1 MKKKIRFQLHT
12 LWPIFLVVAVCVIA
26 FVSFFPPIVRTIQ
39 EHAIELGEVPNAKPL
54 LLLLITTLAFGLMI
68 GLAVNI
74 YNTNERFVVLEN
86 LKAAIKDLGE
96 GQFREIYVPKYV
108 GNMPELKELGDAI
121 RTTAQQAEEY
131 INALKKQKNMLSA
144 VLSNMTDGVL
154 IANEDGSIQMMNE
167 AAETLF
173 DVKNDEG
180 INLQISDVIQQSDL
194 LELWNKTKTGKA
206 ETITIEFGQE
216 PKFLQVVGISLEE
229 DLPGLSMLLFQDLSH
244 THQLDIIRRDFV
256 SNVSHELRTPVA
268 GLKAIS
274 ETLLDGALDEPAV
287 ARKFV
292 SRMNSE
298 VDNLTQMINELL
310 ELSRIEAGEYSFYFK
325 PATPIELISNAVE
338 RMTLQAER
346 MGIILSYDA
355 PDDLPKIL
363 ADPIRVSQVFIN
375 LIQNAIKFT
384 PNGGHIH
391 LTAQDAGPK
400 VLFSVQDDGVGITK
414 RDRIRIFER
423 FYKVDRARSGG
434 GTGLGLSIS
443 KHIVE
448 KHGGHIWVESEV
460 GQGSTFYFSL
470 PAVPKDGS

>member
-1 MKKKIRFQLHT
+1 MQKKLRFQLRA
-12 LWPIFLVVAVCVIA
+12 LWPIFLVVAVCVIT
-26 FVSFFPPIVRTIQ
+26 FVSLFPPIVRTIQ

-54 LLLLITTLAFGLMI
+54 LLLLLITLAIGLMI
-68 GLAVNI
+68 GLVVNI
-74 YNTNERFVVLEN
+74 RNANERFEVLEN
-86 LKAAIKDLGE
+86 LKVTVEYLGE
-96 GQFREIYVPKYV
+96 GKFREIYVPKYA
-108 GNMPELKELGDAI
+108 GNMPEMKALGDAI
-121 RTTAQQAEEY
+121 RTTAHRAEEY
-131 INALKKQKNMLSA
+131 INALKNQKNMLSA

-167 AAETLF
+167 ATERFF
-173 DVKNDEG
+173 DVKNEDG
-180 INLQISDVIQQSDL
+180 SNLQISDVIQQSDL
-194 LELWNKTKTGKA
+194 LELWNKTITGKP
-206 ETITIEFGQE
+206 ESITIEFGQE
-216 PKFLQVVGISLEE
+216 PKYLQVVGISLEE
-229 DLPGLSMLLFQDLSH
+229 DLPGSSMLLFQDLSH
-244 THQLDIIRRDFV
+244 TYQLDIIRRDFV

-274 ETLLDGALDEPAV
+274 ETLLDGALDEPDV

-325 PATPIELISNAVE
+325 PAKPIELIGNAVE

-346 MGIILSYDA
+346 MGIVLSYDA
-355 PDDLPKIL
+355 PEDLPKIL

-375 LIQNAIKFT
+375 LIHNAIKFT
-384 PNGGHIH
+384 PSGGHIH
-391 LTAQDAGPK
+391 LCAQAAGHK
-400 VLFSVQDDGVGITK
+400 VLFSVQDDGMGITK
-414 RDRIRIFER
+414 RDRSRIFER

-470 PAVPKDGS
+470 PAVP

>member
-1 MKKKIRFQLHT
+1 MQKKIRFQLRT
-12 LWPIFLVVAVCVIA
+12 LWPIFLIVIVCVIA
-26 FVSFFPPIVRTIQ
+26 FVSLFPPIVRTIQ
-39 EHAIELGEVPNAKPL
+39 EHALESGEVPNAKPL
-54 LLLLITTLAFGLMI
+54 LLLLIATLAIGLMI
-68 GLAVNI
+68 GLALNI
-74 YNTNERFVVLEN
+74 HNTNERFVVLEN
-86 LKAAIKDLGE
+86 LKVAVEELGD
-96 GQFREIYVPKYV
+96 GKFREIYIPKYL
-108 GNMPELKELGDAI
+108 GEMPEMKALGDSI
-121 RTTAQQAEEY
+121 RSTANKAEEY
-131 INALKKQKNMLSA
+131 IATLKQQKNMLSA

-154 IANEDGSIQMMNE
+154 IANENGSIQMMNE

-173 DVKNDEG
+173 DLERGEG
-180 INLQISDVIQQSDL
+180 INLPISDVIQQSDL
-194 LELWNKTKTGKA
+194 LELWNKTKTGKP
-206 ETITIEFGQE
+206 ETITIEFGAE

-244 THQLDIIRRDFV
+244 SHQLDIIRRDFV

-274 ETLLDGALDEPAV
+274 ETLLDGALDDPAV

-298 VDNLTQMINELL
+298 VDNLAQMINELL

-325 PATPIELISNAVE
+325 PAKPIELISNAVE

-346 MGIILSYDA
+346 MGIVLSYDA
-355 PDDLPKIL
+355 PEDLPKIL
-363 ADPIRVSQVFIN
+363 ADPIRVSQIFIN

-384 PNGGHIH
+384 PSGGHIH
-391 LTAQDAGPK
+391 IAAQDAGAK
-400 VLFSVQDDGVGITK
+400 VLFSVRDDGMGITK
-414 RDRIRIFER
+414 RDRSRIFER

-434 GTGLGLSIS
+434 GTGLGLSIC

-470 PAVPKDGS
+470 PAVP